1 MIALNMATRSK
12 DPKPD
17 PMDAILTEIRS
28 RVKKEADQL
37 VSRARRVAEREQQH
51 MREDMNTQLTAH
63 HELSVRA
70 SELRE
75 QRTAARR
82 AADIRHEELAQRQQ
96 FIERIFSSALAAV
109 RNAPRDDRY
118 RAWLRRMVEQ
128 ALPQLGGGAAHAIC
142 NARDS
147 AATAKALE
155 GLPISLAAEHADIAG
170 GIILAS
176 ADGRVR
182 IDCSAE
188 AALARV
194 QDDLRDVVLNQLGAN
209 E

>member
-1 MIALNMATRSK
+1 MATRAH

-28 RVKKEADQL
+28 RVRKEADQL
-37 VSRARRVAEREQQH
+37 VTRARRVAEREQQH
-51 MREDMNTQLTAH
+51 MREDMDAQLAAQR
-63 HELSVRA
+63 EAGLRA
-70 SELRE
+70 SGLRE
-75 QRTAARR
+75 QRAAARR
-82 AADIRHEELAQRQQ
+82 AADTRREELAQRQQ
-96 FIERIFSSALAAV
+96 FIERIFSSALVAL

-118 RAWLRRMVEQ
+118 RAWLRRMAEQ
-128 ALPQLGGGAAHAIC
+128 ALPQLGGGAARALC

-194 QDDLRDVVLNQLGAN
+194 QDDLRDDVLTQLGAN